1 MDAPYSN
8 PDGDINNDAAIDVLD
23 TQLAVNIFLGTE
35 TNATLIGRADT
46 RPCNTG
52 NIITNLVVRAKM
64 RLLRRR
70 VYSRRITNF

>member
-8 PDGDINNDAAIDVLD
+8 PDGDINNDAAIDVLA

-46 RPCNTG
+46 RLCNTG
-52 NIITNLVVRAKM
+52 YITTQTIATCSNIFLVGW
-64 RLLRRR
+64 
-70 VYSRRITNF
+70 S